1 MEDKPT
7 PTGTPDH
14 RPFRPKNLTTNDI
27 REGCIKLYGA
37 DDVSTEICVVNEE
50 LRQGLDF
57 VEKYQK
63 SITIFGSARTPEGN
77 KYYEKARRIAYRA
90 AKELGYAVVT
100 GGGPGIMEAGN
111 RGAYEAN
118 GVSLGLSIQLPHEQM
133 SNPYL
138 TEDIPFYFFFTRKTA
153 MRYGSE
159 VYIFFP
165 GGFGTLDEMM
175 ETLTLVQTKKIA
187 PVPVIMVGE
196 EFWKP
201 LDAFIKQDL
210 TEEHMIGESDPSL
223 YIITDDEDKILDII
237 KNAPL
242 RHDN

>member
-1 MEDKPT
+1 MEDIEKK
-7 PTGTPDH
+7 TGVDH
-14 RPFRPKNLTTNDI
+14 RPFRPTNLTTADI
-27 REGCIKLYGA
+27 REGCIKLNGTDEVA
-37 DDVSTEICVVNEE
+37 TEICVVNEE
-50 LRQGLDF
+50 LRLGLDF
-57 VEKYQK
+57 VEEHEK

-77 KYYEKARRIAYRA
+77 KYYEKARRVGYRA

-118 GVSLGLSIQLPHEQM
+118 GPSLGLTIQLPHEQI

-138 TEDIPFYFFFTRKTA
+138 TEEIPFYFFFTRKTA

-159 VYIFFP
+159 VYLFFP
-165 GGFGTLDEMM
+165 GGFGTIDELA
-175 ETLTLVQTKKIA
+175 ETLTLVRTKKIA
-187 PVPVIMVGE
+187 PVPIILVGE

-201 LDAFIKQDL
+201 LDAFIRTTL
-210 TEEHMIGESDPSL
+210 IEEGMIRESDPEL

-237 KNAPL
+237 KNAPI
-242 RHDN
+242 RKDN